1 MKPFSTQSRHSRK
14 GGFLLL
20 ESMIAVFMFA
30 VGLIALGHCVRN
42 LMRAERFK
50 REDAKARQV
59 LSNYFSMI
67 ENGGISGAETF
78 SEEVGD
84 GYEGMKIHFEKEQL
98 KLMNE
103 KEQEVFGLYQIKL
116 AVTWESEKEELRRE
130 LSFIMYP
137 RNNMKGFT
145 PITQ

>member
-1 MKPFSTQSRHSRK
+1 MKSHRSKSAYSRK

-59 LSNYFSMI
+59 LANYFSLI
-67 ENGGISGAETF
+67 ENGGVSGAESF

-84 GYEGMKIHFEKEQL
+84 GYEGMKIHYEKEQL
-98 KLMNE
+98 KLQNE
-103 KEQEVFGLYQIKL
+103 REEEVFGLFQIKL
-116 AVTWESEKEELRRE
+116 AVTWESDREELRRE

-137 RNNMKGFT
+137 RNNMKGFST
-145 PITQ
+145 AP

>member
-1 MKPFSTQSRHSRK
+1 MKSHCSKSAYSRK

-59 LSNYFSMI
+59 LANYFSLI
-67 ENGGISGAETF
+67 ENGAVSGAESF

-98 KLMNE
+98 KLQNE
-103 KEQEVFGLYQIKL
+103 REEEVFGLWQIKL
-116 AVTWESEKEELRRE
+116 AVTWESDKEELRRE
-130 LSFIMYP
+130 LSYIMYP
-137 RNNMKGFT
+137 RNNLKGFST
-145 PITQ
+145 AP